1 MKKLTLIL
9 AIVALWLSVW
19 GANIAAVSPL
29 AAPTQT
35 ATAKA
40 TQSTP
45 TKPAQST
52 PTGKVAQPTPAAAK
66 LLPLATVK
74 DDLVN
79 LRSGPGTSYEL
90 VGQAVLSDTLQIVGR
105 NAAADWWQVCC
116 TADKEPAWVKAEFV
130 QTDQP
135 AQKLAAVVPVVG
147 TAKPTAAATEIAPA
161 STTPAITITGVI
173 SADLVNLRSGPG
185 TQFEI
190 VGSMTL
196 SQTVQIS
203 GKDQTGK
210 WWQVNGPTGRANA
223 AWIIS
228 EFVAVDKKAPT
239 DKLPVVEVKAAP
251 AEISLPGAPALPPE
265 GIYSP
270 PATLNP
276 LTGLPLAA
284 GLKKQRP
291 VVVCI
296 NNDPVA
302 RPQYGLSQAD
312 VMYEYFMEG
321 YSITRFSGV
330 FYGQSPVRIGPV
342 RSARLINYYLG
353 ALYNAPLFCS
363 GASDQVRYMLKNQ
376 SPFPYLDIDLDD
388 PNNRHFSDSIGTDY
402 RTRLNT
408 SGPYLQS
415 WKKDWEIEEPANIR
429 GFTFGDLP
437 AGGQPATEIAIPYTK
452 ATGADVS
459 YTYNKA
465 DGNYRRFMGEETHLD
480 ANTGKQIAVENV
492 IIQMVTHQQTDMVE
506 DKLGNKGILLDL
518 FEGNQALIFRDGQ
531 VFTGTWQS
539 AQRGDTPHFYDEKGA
554 EIPLK
559 PGQTWISVAPEKLK
573 ITYQ

>member
-9 AIVALWLSVW
+9 AIAILGLSAW
-19 GANIAAVSPL
+19 GANIAAVGPL
-29 AAPTQT
+29 PAPTQT
-35 ATAKA
+35 ATPKPARA
-40 TQSTP
+40 SATP
-45 TKPAQST
+45 TAKPARAT
-52 PTGKVAQPTPAAAK
+52 ATLTATAK
-66 LLPLATVK
+66 LLPMATVK

-79 LRSGPGTSYEL
+79 LRSGPGSSYDL
-90 VGQAVLSDTLQIVGR
+90 LGQAVLSDTLQIIGR
-105 NAAADWWQVCC
+105 TAESDWWQVCC
-116 TADKEPAWVKAEFV
+116 TADDESAWVKAEFV

-135 AQKLAAVVPVVG
+135 AQKLAAVPVVE
-147 TAKPTAAATEIAPA
+147 AVKPTAAATQIAPA
-161 STTPAITITGVI
+161 PTTPAITITGVI

-190 VGSMTL
+190 VGSVTL
-196 SQTVQIS
+196 SQTVQII
-203 GKDQTGK
+203 GKNDEGK
-210 WWQVNGPTGRANA
+210 WWQVYPPTGKANP
-223 AWIIS
+223 AWIIR
-228 EFVAVDKKAPT
+228 EFVVVDKKAPT
-239 DKLPVVEVKAAP
+239 DKLPVVEVKAVAP
-251 AEISLPGAPALPPE
+251 AEISLPGAPALPKQ
-265 GIYSP
+265 GTYSP

-302 RPQYGLSQAD
+302 RPQYGISQAD

-321 YSITRFSGV
+321 YSITRFSGI
-330 FYGQSPVRIGPV
+330 FYGDSPARIGPV

-415 WKKDWEIEEPANIR
+415 WKQDWEIEEPANVR

-437 AGGQPATEIAIPYTK
+437 AGGQPAAEIAIAYTK
-452 ATGADVS
+452 ATGANVS
-459 YTYNKA
+459 YTYNEA
-465 DGNYRRFMGEETHLD
+465 TGNYRRFMGDEAHLD
-480 ANTGKQIAVENV
+480 ANTGKQVAVENV

-518 FEGNQALIFRDGQ
+518 FEGNQAILLRDGKA
-531 VFTGTWQS
+531 FTGTWQS
-539 AQRGDTPHFYDEKGA
+539 AQRGDTPHFYDEAGA

-559 PGQTWISVAPEKLK
+559 PGRTWISVAPEKLK
-573 ITYQ
+573 IMYQ

>member
-1 MKKLTLIL
+1 MKKLFLIL
-9 AIVALWLSVW
+9 CIITLWLSVW
-19 GANIAAVSPL
+19 GANIAAVGPL
-29 AAPTQT
+29 PAPTRT
-35 ATAKA
+35 ATAK
-40 TQSTP
+40 P
-45 TKPAQST
+45 
-52 PTGKVAQPTPAAAK
+52 AQPTATPTAK
-66 LLPLATVK
+66 SAPVATVK

-79 LRSGPGTSYEL
+79 LRSGPGTSYDL
-90 VGQAVLSDTLQIVGR
+90 LGQAVLSDTLQIVGR
-105 NAAADWWQVCC
+105 TAASDWWQVCC
-116 TADKEPAWVKAEFV
+116 TADKESAWVKAEFV
-130 QTDQP
+130 QTDQS
-135 AQKLAAVVPVVG
+135 AQKLAAAVPVVDA
-147 TAKPTAAATEIAPA
+147 AKPTAAATEIAPA
-161 STTPAITITGVI
+161 PAPPAITITGVI

-190 VGSMTL
+190 VGSVTL
-196 SQTVQIS
+196 SQTVQIT
-203 GKDQTGK
+203 GKNDTGK
-210 WWQVNGPTGRANA
+210 WWQVCCQTGKAGA
-223 AWIIS
+223 AWIIR

-239 DKLPVVEVKAAP
+239 DKLPVVEVKAAAP
-251 AEISLPGAPALPPE
+251 AEISLPGAPALPKE
-265 GIYSP
+265 GAYSP
-270 PATLNP
+270 PTTLNP

-330 FYGQSPVRIGPV
+330 FYGDSPTRIGPV
-342 RSARLINYYLG
+342 RSARLINYYLS

-415 WKKDWEIEEPANIR
+415 WKKDWEIEEPANVR

-437 AGGQPATEIAIPYTK
+437 AGGQPAAEIAIPYTK
-452 ATGADVS
+452 ATGANVS
-459 YTYNKA
+459 YTYNEA
-465 DGNYRRFMGEETHLD
+465 GGNYRRFMGDEAHLD

-518 FEGNQALIFRDGQ
+518 FEGNQAILLRDGKA
-531 VFTGTWQS
+531 FTGTWQS
-539 AQRGDTPHFYDEKGA
+539 AQRGDTPHFYDEAGA

-559 PGQTWISVAPEKLK
+559 PGHTWISVAPEKLK